1 MHVDE
6 FLALHDQVTR
16 GEKPLPSKWSLTG
29 YSYYRYLQANPELA
43 AELHHEDRDLVVG
56 ESKPRRI
63 SRFGL
68 TGRTHGTARVISG
81 PVEFQTTSNLGCGF
95 NPNSVGA
102 PAPIIGTPIGRHV
115 TTGADVACD
124 GFAWFMEGII
134 ANPSAFVL
142 GLPGLGK
149 STLIRKLLVGHIA
162 QGHVSIV
169 AGDIKAEYVGM
180 TQAMGGQVITLG
192 HGVGSLNP
200 LDVGALGR
208 VVPLLEANADHLR
221 EIGQFDLIQRTKEQV
236 HGRQVTLVSA
246 LVGLARAHNPGTGH
260 GVADYEAMII
270 AVALRELYD
279 SYEIDW
285 LTPPILADLIAQ
297 IEKGSANLLDKARA
311 TSEQE
316 WKERVDP
323 LLLSLHSLLDGS
335 TGQIFGGQTT
345 QPIDVSAPAVCIDV
359 SAIDRGDRAVKAAVM
374 IACWSNAFG
383 SIEASHV
390 LADAGLDTQRYFAV
404 CLDELWQTLAA
415 APGLVGQVDALTRLN
430 RSTGTALYMITH
442 TFKDLQSV
450 PTEEDRRVAMGFVE
464 RAGLVICGGLPHS
477 ELELLSNQLPFT
489 EAEAEMITS
498 WSRGATP
505 KRTRAQTDKGVA
517 PGRGRFMIKASKDGS
532 PGIPVQTVLFPTEIS
547 TRLHDTNTR
556 FDDFNATKE
565 HAHA

>member
-1 MHVDE
+1 MRADE
-6 FLALHDQVTR
+6 FLELHENILA
-16 GEKPLPSKWSLTG
+16 GEQKIPPAWTLKGWS
-29 YSYYRYLQANPELA
+29 YRRYLNVNPELA
-43 AELHHEDRDLVVG
+43 APPAIDHSRSRQSQVIG
-56 ESKPRRI
+56 ERPSRRI
-63 SRFGL
+63 SRFGI
-68 TGRTHGTARVISG
+68 TGSTHGTARVISG
-81 PVEFQTTSNLGCGF
+81 PPEFQTTSNLGCGF
-95 NPNSVGA
+95 NPNAVGA

-124 GFAWFMEGII
+124 AFAWFMEGII

-149 STLIRKLLVGHIA
+149 STFIRKLLVGHIA

-192 HGVGSLNP
+192 HGAGSLNP

-208 VVPLLEANADHLR
+208 VVPILEEHQDELR
-221 EIGQFDLIQRTKEQV
+221 AVGQHDLVRRTKEQV
-236 HGRQVTLVSA
+236 HGRQVALVSA

-270 AVALRELYD
+270 AVALRELYATNI
-279 SYEIDW
+279 IDW
-285 LTPPILADLIAQ
+285 QNPPILADLISQ
-297 IEKGSANLLDKARA
+297 IEQGSDQLREKARA
-311 TSEQE
+311 ATDLE

-323 LLLSLHSLLDGS
+323 LLLSLHSLLDGA

-345 QPIDVSAPAVCIDV
+345 EPIDVTSPAVCIDV
-359 SAIDRGDRAVKAAVM
+359 SAIDRGDKAVKAAVM

-390 LADAGLDTQRYFAV
+390 LADAGMAKQRYFAV

-442 TFKDLQSV
+442 TFKDLQAV
-450 PTEEDRRVAMGFVE
+450 PTEEDRRTAMGFVE

-477 ELELLSNQLPFT
+477 ELDLLESQLPFT

-505 KRTRAQTDKGVA
+505 KRTRSQADTGVA

-532 PGIPVQTVLFPTEIS
+532 PGIPVQTVLFDTELK

-556 FDDFNATKE
+556 FDDFKK
-565 HAHA
+565 

>member
-1 MHVDE
+1 MRVDE
-6 FLALHDQVTR
+6 FLDLHEQVTSGAR
-16 GEKPLPSKWSLTG
+16 AMPSAWSLQG
-29 YSYYRYLQANPELA
+29 YAYRRYLKANPDLA
-43 AELHHEDRDLVVG
+43 GDIQARVEENLAKG
-56 ESKPRRI
+56 EVKTGRVT
-63 SRFGL
+63 RFGL
-68 TGRTHGTARVISG
+68 RGPTHGTARVISG
-81 PVEFQTTSNLGCGF
+81 AVEFQTTSNLGCGF

-102 PAPIIGTPIGRHV
+102 PAPVIGTPIGRHV
-115 TTGADVACD
+115 TTGADVGCD

-192 HGVGSLNP
+192 HGVGALNP

-208 VVPLLEANADHLR
+208 VVPQLEANAEHLAA
-221 EIGQFDLIQRTKEQV
+221 IGQHDLIRRTKEQV
-236 HGRQVTLVSA
+236 HGRQVALVSA

-270 AVALRELYD
+270 GVALRELYG
-279 SYEIDW
+279 SMTVDW
-285 LTPPILADLIAQ
+285 LNPPILAELIAQ
-297 IEKGSANLLDKARA
+297 IERGSDHLRDKARA
-311 TSEQE
+311 STPEE
-316 WKERVDP
+316 WKQRVDP
-323 LLLSLHSLLDGS
+323 LLLSLHSLLDGA

-345 QPIDVSAPAVCIDV
+345 QPIDVAAPAVCIDV

-390 LADAGLDTQRYFAV
+390 LADAGLDRQRYFAV

-442 TFKDLQSV
+442 TFKDLQAV
-450 PTEEDRRVAMGFVE
+450 PTEEDRRTAMGFVE

-477 ELELLSNQLPFT
+477 ELELLSTQLPFT

-505 KRTRAQTDKGVA
+505 KRSRAQTDAGIA

-532 PGIPVQTVLFPTEIS
+532 PGIPVQTVLFPIEVT

-556 FDDFNATKE
+556 FDDFTKKE
-565 HAHA
+565 MTYA